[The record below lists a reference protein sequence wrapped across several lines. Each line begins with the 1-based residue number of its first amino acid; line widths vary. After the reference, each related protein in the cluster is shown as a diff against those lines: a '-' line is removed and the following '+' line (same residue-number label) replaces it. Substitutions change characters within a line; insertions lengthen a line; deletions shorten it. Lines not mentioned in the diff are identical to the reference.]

1 MCDKEYKTRWNDLEA
16 LREEVAWRK
25 RELRRD
31 MLQDAIAWYGLP
43 EDELV
48 WEGFATGSTEWC
60 NSDARNPA
68 GHYVPRKD

>member
-1 MCDKEYKTRWNDLEA
+1 MRDTEYKTEA
-16 LREEVAWRK
+16 IREEVARRE

-48 WEGFATGSTEWC
+48 WEDFAIGSPEWC
-60 NSDARNPA
+60 NSDTRNPA